1 MNRDRTST
9 RPWYFWPLSAL
20 LVGILIGLIIGWGIW
35 PVKWT
40 NAYPQDLRA
49 AERNEYLAMVA
60 ESYAANPNVELA
72 QARLATWSAADLA
85 QAMAGLQEVA
95 SNTDAKRAEDVQ
107 LLSKALNLESVAP
120 APAAAPAPTSGV
132 TQPTGA
138 LAILKRVCSAVLWI
152 ALALG
157 AVALFVWLFRKW
169 RSYQQGTTEPSG
181 SGLQRYT
188 TRDDESGRSTADI
201 VEDAKA
207 QWPSERVDVREP
219 LPAAGW
225 SRPSSYTREPEPQDD
240 VARAADLPPFM
251 TQREEPSTAAVRP
264 QTVEPRREPVAETV
278 KRIPPQP
285 ASAAPARLGDF
296 IAVYQGEDGYD
307 EAFDINDPV
316 DGYLGQCGLQLND
329 PVGRA
334 RDQAIALQAWL
345 WDSTDPDTRVKV
357 LMSEGGY
364 RDTGLRSEQA
374 GEHEAIPVRSGTEF
388 TLETHD
394 LLLRGLVER
403 ITYSEQEPARV
414 AFSEL
419 QVKFQ
424 AFRKR

>member
-1 MNRDRTST
+1 MNRDSANT
-9 RPWYFWPLSAL
+9 RPWYFWPLVAL
-20 LVGILIGLIIGWGIW
+20 LAGILIGLIVGWGIW

-49 AERNEYLAMVA
+49 AERHEYLAMAA
-60 ESYAANPNVELA
+60 ESYATNRNLELA
-72 QARLATWSAADLA
+72 KARLATWSPTELSQALAD
-85 QAMAGLQEVA
+85 LQEVA
-95 SNTDAKRAEDVQ
+95 TSTDAKRAEEVQ
-107 LLSKALNLESVAP
+107 LLAGALNLGIGAP
-120 APAAAPAPTSGV
+120 QSTAVPAQAGGAA
-132 TQPTGA
+132 QPSGA
-138 LAILKRVCSAVLWI
+138 LTLFKRICGAVLWL

-157 AVALFVWLFRKW
+157 AVALFVYLFRRW
-169 RSYQQGTTEPSG
+169 RAYQQGVAPSEGYRQSPELDVEP
-181 SGLQRYT
+181 
-188 TRDDESGRSTADI
+188 GRSTADI

-207 QWPSERVDVREP
+207 QWPSERVDARET
-219 LPAAGW
+219 AAGW
-225 SRPSSYTREPEPQDD
+225 SRPPAYTREP
-240 VARAADLPPFM
+240 AAPEEVDLAEELPPY
-251 TQREEPSTAAVRP
+251 TPQREEPVMPPVRP
-264 QTVEPRREPVAETV
+264 QAVEPRREPPAEAV
-278 KRIPPQP
+278 KRAPIRPV
-285 ASAAPARLGDF
+285 SAAPVRLGDY

-334 RDQAIALQAWL
+334 RNQTSALQAWL

-357 LMSEGGY
+357 LMSDAGY
-364 RDTGLRSEQA
+364 RDTSLRSEQA
-374 GEHEAIPVRSGTEF
+374 GAYEVIPVRAGTEF

-403 ITYSEQEPARV
+403 VTYSEMDPARV

-424 AFRKR
+424 AFRKS

>member
-1 MNRDRTST
+1 MNRDSTTT
-9 RPWYFWPLSAL
+9 RPWYFWPLVTL
-20 LVGILIGLIIGWGIW
+20 LIGILIGLIIGWGVW
-35 PVKWT
+35 PVRWT

-60 ESYAANPNVELA
+60 ESYATNPNVELA
-72 QARLATWSAADLA
+72 QARLATWSNTDLA
-85 QAMAGLQEVA
+85 QAMADLQEIA

-107 LLSKALNLESVAP
+107 LLSGALNL
-120 APAAAPAPTSGV
+120 AALAPAPTVVPAQTTGV

-138 LAILKRVCSAVLWI
+138 LAIFKRVCAAVLWI

-157 AVALFVWLFRKW
+157 AVLLFVYLFRKW
-169 RSYQQGTTEPSG
+169 RTYQQGVEPSG
-181 SGLQRYT
+181 GGLRQST
-188 TRDDESGRSTADI
+188 ARDIESGRSTADI

-207 QWPSERVDVREP
+207 QWPSDRVDVGETP
-219 LPAAGW
+219 AGW
-225 SRPSSYTREPEPQDD
+225 SRSPSYTREP
-240 VARAADLPPFM
+240 VALGDAELEADLPPFM
-251 TQREEPSTAAVRP
+251 PQREEPPIAAVRP
-264 QTVEPRREPVAETV
+264 QAVEPRREPVIEAV
-278 KRIPPQP
+278 KRAVPQP
-285 ASAAPARLGDF
+285 ASAAAVRLGDF

-374 GEHEAIPVRSGTEF
+374 GAHEVIPVRPGTEF
-388 TLETHD
+388 ALETHD
-394 LLLRGLVER
+394 LLLRGVVER
-403 ITYSEQEPARV
+403 VTYAEQEPARV

-424 AFRKR
+424 AFRKG